1 MTARLLDGKAIAAD
15 VRAQVSEGAARFAS
29 EWGRPPRLD
38 LVLVSDDPGSQGH
51 VRNKNKAA
59 LAAGL
64 ASRMHTLATDVDAS
78 RLEAVIDDLN
88 ADDEVDGILVQ
99 LPLPTP
105 LAAAEAKILARITPA
120 KDVDGLHPLNAGAL
134 LLGRPHLVAPTA
146 RGCMRLL
153 SATGVALAGQRALVI
168 GRSNIVG
175 RPVFQLLLAAN
186 ATVTAAH
193 SHSTNLADLCQQADV
208 LVVAAGKPRLVRG
221 AWIKPGAV
229 VIDVGLSRD
238 AEGKLVGDVAFDEA
252 LERASWIS
260 PVPGGVGPL
269 TIACLL
275 ENTVD
280 AALSRAATTRS
291 RS

>member
-1 MTARLLDGKAIAAD
+1 MTARLLDGKAIATD
-15 VRAQVSEGAARFAS
+15 VRAQVSEGAARFAR

-64 ASRMHTLATDVDAS
+64 ASRIHTLATDVDAS

-105 LAAAEAKILARITPA
+105 LASAEAKILARITPA
-120 KDVDGLHPLNAGAL
+120 KDVDGLHPLN
-134 LLGRPHLVAPTA
+134 
-146 RGCMRLL
+146 
-153 SATGVALAGQRALVI
+153 ALVI

-186 ATVTAAH
+186 ATVTVAH
-193 SHSTNLADLCQQADV
+193 SHSSNLADLCQEADV

-229 VIDVGLSRD
+229 VIDVGLSRN

-280 AALSRAATTRS
+280 AAMSRAATRS